1 MVPPSGQFEER
12 LENVIDEIREYPN
25 IILYLEELHTSIG
38 FGNNRDNHGL
48 ANILKPYLAD
58 GTIRLIGDTTAA
70 EYREFIL
77 PDKAFRRRFKVVEI
91 NEPSLEA
98 LREIIKHTINAL
110 VIEYGILFDYPARDQ
125 NFIIACL
132 EELTQDT
139 KIYRSD
145 GFRDDKKNPDLVLDV
160 VKNIFACA
168 AWANHDRVEIADIIK
183 GIRIA
188 EGIYE
193 SRRSEIIKKVQRYN
207 FAQEKSLKLI
217 RLPHVEFPN

>member
-1 MVPPSGQFEER
+1 MCLAYHLQNKKVPSRLQNKEIVKLNLNALVSGTTLRGQFEER

-125 NFIIACL
+125 NFIIAC
-132 EELTQDT
+132 
-139 KIYRSD
+139 
-145 GFRDDKKNPDLVLDV
+145 
-160 VKNIFACA
+160 FA
-168 AWANHDRVEIADIIK
+168 
-183 GIRIA
+183 
-188 EGIYE
+188 
-193 SRRSEIIKKVQRYN
+193 
-207 FAQEKSLKLI
+207 
-217 RLPHVEFPN
+217 